1 MKFPAAHRRTAAVD
15 RGIPGPDRGARR
27 LEAVHAA
34 WLAAVLFY
42 VIAAFH
48 AALVLGAPWG
58 ALTQGGATSGSL
70 AASGRIAA
78 AVSSA
83 LSIVMASAILG
94 RVGRGQFG
102 LRSSRIATV
111 LAWLTTAYAV
121 IAVVLNLITRSSAER
136 ALWAPVSIVL
146 LGLITFVMV
155 ATHHNDVTP
164 EV

>member
-1 MKFPAAHRRTAAVD
+1 MNFPVVHRRAAAVD

-34 WLAAVLFY
+34 WLAAVLLY
-42 VIAAFH
+42 VVAAFH

-70 AASGRIAA
+70 AASGRSAA
-78 AVSSA
+78 AVSCA
-83 LSIVMASAILG
+83 VSIVMASAILG
-94 RVGRGQFG
+94 RVGRGPFG

-155 ATHHNDVTP
+155 ATHHNDLTP